1 MNNPMEMVSGK
12 VAGLNVNTQAAAN
25 PNSSSSLQVRGA
37 TSVSAS
43 NSPLVVIDGVAGGD
57 IRNIAAQDIESITVL
72 KDAGSAAI
80 YGTRGAN
87 GVILVTTKRGSGE
100 AGKTVVTYD
109 SYIAFNVAKPS
120 PDILSA
126 DEFRRSRRGTDYGA
140 DTDWYGLITRDVAYD
155 TNQYI
160 SIDGSTKNGFY
171 GASFNYKS
179 ANGLDIV
186 SGREEFGGRFL
197 WNSVYWRIAYNSTV
211 R

>member
-1 MNNPMEMVSGK
+1 MEPT
-12 VAGLNVNTQAAAN
+12 LT
-25 PNSSSSLQVRGA
+25 
-37 TSVSAS
+37 
-43 NSPLVVIDGVAGGD
+43 
-57 IRNIAAQDIESITVL
+57 
-72 KDAGSAAI
+72 
-80 YGTRGAN
+80 
-87 GVILVTTKRGSGE
+87 
-100 AGKTVVTYD
+100 
-109 SYIAFNVAKPS
+109 
-120 PDILSA
+120 
-126 DEFRRSRRGTDYGA
+126 
-140 DTDWYGLITRDVAYD
+140 WYGLITRDVAYD

>member
-1 MNNPMEMVSGK
+1 M
-12 VAGLNVNTQAAAN
+12 A
-25 PNSSSSLQVRGA
+25 R
-37 TSVSAS
+37 
-43 NSPLVVIDGVAGGD
+43 
-57 IRNIAAQDIESITVL
+57 
-72 KDAGSAAI
+72 
-80 YGTRGAN
+80 
-87 GVILVTTKRGSGE
+87 GE

-120 PDILSA
+120 PDILSV

-160 SIDGSTKNGFY
+160 SIDGNTKNGFY

-186 SGREEFGGRFL
+186 SGREEFGGRFFFYGTACTGESL
-197 WNSVYWRIAYNSTV
+197 TIQRFVECTSCK
-211 R
+211 